1 MENKCDGNILWD
13 VSLIRVKYQCR
24 IKHAWS
30 KGNLVIARLRDIYL
44 ILAQISHFPLFILSL
59 GFGKKFFSSF
69 SPLSRPPLFSL
80 PSKNLIPSLYILEQG
95 FFKIIVKN
103 GSLVW
108 IVTTTLSFVQENLKR
123 LGYWL

>member
-44 ILAQISHFPLFILSL
+44 ILAQNISLSTLHSLSRFWQEILL
-59 GFGKKFFSSF
+59 LLLSSF
-69 SPLSRPPLFSL
+69 TPSSL
-80 PSKNLIPSLYILEQG
+80 LLAI
-95 FFKIIVKN
+95 
-103 GSLVW
+103 
-108 IVTTTLSFVQENLKR
+108 QEFDSIFIHT
-123 LGYWL
+123 